1 MSTVKEN
8 PNSKA
13 WAPPEFPVSGPF
25 PTQISPV
32 TDNYD
37 KQTSEKNLFR
47 QGVDKPASNTASQ
60 YLPQRLNAIVEDT
73 LAEFRSTTA
82 GAERANSAMHHEGLR
97 RLIGTTKN
105 MFVADIFCM
114 VPGLSLGRLKL

>member
-8 PNSKA
+8 SSSKA
-13 WAPPEFPVSGPF
+13 CAPPEFPFSGRF
-25 PTQISPV
+25 PTQISTV
-32 TDNYD
+32 TANYD
-37 KQTSEKNLFR
+37 KQASEENLFR

-60 YLPQRLNAIVEDT
+60 YLPQCLNTIVEDT

-82 GAERANSAMHHEGLR
+82 GAGRVNSAMHQEGLR
-97 RLIGTTKN
+97 RLIGAMKN